1 MRIEGRRIHIAG
13 SADRDTPEQLLRYA
27 HELVDHL
34 VQELS
39 KQGATFIISV
49 GKEPLSQPDN
59 PSSPAIIF
67 DWTALA
73 AAHKSMQDGI
83 ALTRGVQG
91 RLITTVV
98 TSKTERQI
106 PEYRR
111 YIWNELRTANAVK
124 LVFIEPGWASGG
136 LRRIRQTQ
144 LGDMLIALSGGEGVE
159 HLAQE
164 YAAAGK
170 PVIPLDLD
178 LGSSRGDG
186 SGGAARLAREALAH
200 PERFG
205 CHPDP
210 DAAGDLLARLATHQG
225 KVVTT
230 DVVKAVIDVIHA
242 LESPTVFYVRLL
254 NSALPEFG
262 SVERFFRNVLDP
274 VVKKFG
280 YKAVEMGREASTYA
294 WMNEAIFD
302 SLHYS
307 SVVVVDLTGLRN
319 NCFMEFGYALGHG
332 NRVLLT
338 AQKGTYL
345 PFDSFAL
352 DCNYWEDSANDDER
366 IRQLEEYWQRTIDRP
381 PIVKP
386 RSIL

>member
-1 MRIEGRRIHIAG
+1 VRIEGRRIHIAG
-13 SADRDTPEQLLRYA
+13 SADKDTPEHLLSYA
-27 HELVDHL
+27 HELVAHL

-39 KQGATFIISV
+39 KEGATFILSV
-49 GKEPLSQPDN
+49 GKEPLSQPEN
-59 PSSPAIIF
+59 PSSPSIIF

-73 AAHKSMQDGI
+73 ATHKSLQDGI
-83 ALTRGVQG
+83 AHAQGVQG

-111 YIWNELRTANAVK
+111 HIWNELRAANAVK

-136 LRRIRQTQ
+136 LRRTRQAQ
-144 LGDMLIALSGGEGVE
+144 LGDILIALSGGEGVE

-164 YAAAGK
+164 YTAAGK

-178 LGSSRGDG
+178 IGSSRGDG

-200 PERFG
+200 PERFAR
-205 CHPDP
+205 HPDP

-230 DVVKAVIDVIHA
+230 EVVKAVIDVIHA

-302 SLHYS
+302 SLREHF
-307 SVVVVDLTGLRN
+307 LT
-319 NCFMEFGYALGHG
+319 
-332 NRVLLT
+332 
-338 AQKGTYL
+338 QK
-345 PFDSFAL
+345 SKV
-352 DCNYWEDSANDDER
+352 N
-366 IRQLEEYWQRTIDRP
+366 
-381 PIVKP
+381 
-386 RSIL
+386 

>member
-13 SADRDTPEQLLRYA
+13 SADKDSPEQLLRYA
-27 HELVDHL
+27 HELVAHL
-34 VQELS
+34 VQALS
-39 KQGATFIISV
+39 KEGAIFLVGV
-49 GKEPLSQPDN
+49 GKDPSAHPDD
-59 PSSPAIIF
+59 PTSPAIIF
-67 DWTALA
+67 DWTVLA
-73 AAHKSMQDGI
+73 AAHKSMRDGV
-83 ALTRGVQG
+83 ALAQGVQG
-91 RLITTVV
+91 RLISTIG
-98 TSKTERQI
+98 TSKTEQQI
-106 PEYRR
+106 PESRR
-111 YIWNELRTANAVK
+111 RIWKELREANAVK
-124 LVFIEPGWASGG
+124 IEFIEPGWASGG
-136 LRRIRQTQ
+136 LRRTRQAQ
-144 LGDMLIALSGGEGVE
+144 LGDMFIALSGGEGVE

-178 LGSSRGDG
+178 IGSSRGDG

-200 PERFG
+200 PERFVRLS
-205 CHPDP
+205 DP

-225 KVVTT
+225 AAAITNVVQ
-230 DVVKAVIDVIHA
+230 AVIDVIHA
-242 LESPTVFYVRLL
+242 LESPTAFYVRLL
-254 NSALPEFG
+254 NNALPEFS
-262 SVERFFRNVLDP
+262 SVEQFFRNVLDP
-274 VVKKFG
+274 VVKNFG
-280 YKAVEMGREASTYA
+280 YKAVEMGREANTYT

-338 AQKGTYL
+338 AQKGTHL

-352 DCNYWEDSANDDER
+352 DCHFWEDSLSENER
-366 IRQLEEYWQRTIDRP
+366 IKQLEEYWQRTIDRP
-381 PIVKP
+381 PLVKP

>member
-1 MRIEGRRIHIAG
+1 MHIQGRRIHIVG
-13 SADRDTPEQLLRYA
+13 SANKDTPEHLLRYA
-27 HELVDHL
+27 HELVTHL
-34 VQELS
+34 VQKLCKE
-39 KQGATFIISV
+39 GATFIISV
-49 GKEPLSQPDN
+49 GKEPLSQPDDL
-59 PSSPAIIF
+59 SSPAIIF

-83 ALTRGVQG
+83 ALVQGVQG

-98 TSKTERQI
+98 TSKTEQQI
-106 PEYRR
+106 PESRR
-111 YIWNELRTANAVK
+111 HIWNELRAANAVK

-136 LRRIRQTQ
+136 LRRTRQAQ
-144 LGDMLIALSGGEGVE
+144 LGDILIALSGGEGVE

-170 PVIPLDLD
+170 PIIPLDLD
-178 LGSSRGDG
+178 IGSSRDDG

-200 PERFG
+200 PERFVRIS
-205 CHPDP
+205 DP
-210 DAAGDLLARLATHQG
+210 DAAGDLLVSLATHHG
-225 KVVTT
+225 TTAITHVVQ
-230 DVVKAVIDVIHA
+230 AVIDVIHA

-254 NSALPEFG
+254 NNALPEF
-262 SVERFFRNVLDP
+262 SAVEHFFRNVLDP
-274 VVKKFG
+274 VVKNFN

-302 SLHYS
+302 DLHYS
-307 SVVVVDLTGLRN
+307 SVVVVDLTALRN

-338 AQKGTYL
+338 AQKGTHL

-352 DCNYWEDSANDDER
+352 DCHYWEDSVNDDER
-366 IRQLEEYWQRTIDRP
+366 IKHFKEYWRRTIDRP
-381 PIVKP
+381 PLVKA